1 MDFVVNKTP
10 VEIII
15 EGAFG
20 DTYFTEI
27 YSNVNEKWYKKSWKE
42 FKLRC

>member
-20 DTYFTEI
+20 DTYFTDI
-27 YSNVNEKWYKKSWKE
+27 YSNVNGKVVEKAME
-42 FKLRC
+42 RI